1 MVTILNYKK
10 ITIVNDI
17 YIKVFSGVIV
27 SYHTVSTYDVLNT
40 NNNEAVSHE
49 LTIVLEEQFE
59 MKFQEVYIPKYLNF
73 QIFQSPLGFGVAQ
86 TDRTMELV
94 H

>member
-17 YIKVFSGVIV
+17 YIKVFSGGIV
-27 SYHTVSTYDVLNT
+27 SYLTVSTYDVLNT
-40 NNNEAVSHE
+40 NNNEAVSPD

-86 TDRTMELV
+86 TDRTM
-94 H
+94 